1 MHVCNPDWKTI
12 AIVSN
17 KDWMKDTCIT
27 VYKGGPGRFLC
38 PESIGRFFF
47 YLEKEVICL
56 NVLLNVHY
64 TISVSVYSL

>member
-17 KDWMKDTCIT
+17 KVWIKDTCIT

-47 YLEKEVICL
+47 ILKRR
-56 NVLLNVHY
+56 
-64 TISVSVYSL
+64 